1 MRRALILTSI
11 CATAWCTTSPVKAMG
26 FGITHNPSLLG
37 QPLDF
42 AAQVRISAD
51 EELSRECVVAEVY
64 AGENRLGSD
73 QVRVQVRPGRDANER
88 AVRVRTVSALNEP
101 VVTINLTV
109 GCTSKMSRQFGA
121 FLDPPMLNVARGR
134 IADRQQQRSAFALGQ
149 QFRRHRNER
158 VRRPISRDRTRLR
171 FIRGIVSRRIPSAA
185 RQSSR
190 DSRG

>member
-1 MRRALILTSI
+1 MRRALILSSI

-26 FGITHNPSLLG
+26 FGTTHNPSLLG

-73 QVRVQVRPGRDANER
+73 QIRVQVRPGRDANER

-109 GCTSKMSRQFGA
+109 GCTSKMSRQFVA
-121 FLDPPMLNVARGR
+121 FLDPPMLNLAR
-134 IADRQQQRSAFALGQ
+134 ADEGASTAIETATRSDARVETQFAMAMQ
-149 QFRRHRNER
+149 
-158 VRRPISRDRTRLR
+158 PAR
-171 FIRGIVSRRIPSAA
+171 FNANTTA
-185 RQSSR
+185 
-190 DSRG
+190 

>member
-1 MRRALILTSI
+1 MRRALILSSI

-26 FGITHNPSLLG
+26 FGTTHNPSLLG

-101 VVTINLTV
+101 VVTINLGGVLPSGSTPMIW
-109 GCTSKMSRQFGA
+109 MSLSGV
-121 FLDPPMLNVARGR
+121 FL
-134 IADRQQQRSAFALGQ
+134 S
-149 QFRRHRNER
+149 
-158 VRRPISRDRTRLR
+158 
-171 FIRGIVSRRIPSAA
+171 
-185 RQSSR
+185 
-190 DSRG
+190 